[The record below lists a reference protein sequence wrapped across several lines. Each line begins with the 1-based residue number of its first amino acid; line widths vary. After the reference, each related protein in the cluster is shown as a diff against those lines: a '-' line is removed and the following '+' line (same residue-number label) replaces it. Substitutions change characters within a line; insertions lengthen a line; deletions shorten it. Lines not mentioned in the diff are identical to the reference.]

1 MDQVGAVL
9 DEAINEAIGLSR
21 KKWALVLVA
30 LAVGAIGACWLL
42 RRDRSVPAEVSP
54 AAVPTT

>member
-9 DEAINEAIGLSR
+9 DEAINEAIGVSR

-30 LAVGAIGACWLL
+30 LVVGAIGAVLA
-42 RRDRSVPAEVSP
+42 AEP
-54 AAVPTT
+54 